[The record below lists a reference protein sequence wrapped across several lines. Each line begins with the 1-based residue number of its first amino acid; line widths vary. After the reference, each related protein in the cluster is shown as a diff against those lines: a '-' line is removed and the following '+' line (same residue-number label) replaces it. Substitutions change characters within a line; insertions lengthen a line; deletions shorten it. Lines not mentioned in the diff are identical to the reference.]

1 MNEQNADTPRT
12 KDAIHR
18 FWNGG
23 LWSERFADFAR
34 TLERELNEAR
44 ELISNQASLLQW
56 TRDEHVAAMQER
68 NQLRSELEKLH
79 GQRSCEFMDVE
90 AAIGKGRLLGGWKT
104 VCDEITQLRTRVA
117 ELEAQLEGRD
127 QQIDSAINI
136 LDGNEEPPKWRDVGC
151 PELLCKLAEHLEAWD
166 ADQQTIDELEAQL
179 EAETAKE
186 RCVSPP
192 CRRSDYAENQTA
204 PAAQSV
210 P

>member
-34 TLERELNEAR
+34 TLERELAEEKRIQESTTLDWAKDHTHLQ
-44 ELISNQASLLQW
+44 ELCLEVGLSEKQVYGDKFGVPCIQDLA
-56 TRDEHVAAMQER
+56 D
-68 NQLRSELEKLH
+68 QLRA
-79 GQRSCEFMDVE
+79 R
-90 AAIGKGRLLGGWKT
+90 I
-104 VCDEITQLRTRVA
+104 A
-117 ELEAQLEGRD
+117 ELEAQLD
-127 QQIDSAINI
+127 
-136 LDGNEEPPKWRDVGC
+136 
-151 PELLCKLAEHLEAWD
+151 
-166 ADQQTIDELEAQL
+166 
-179 EAETAKE
+179 AETAKE